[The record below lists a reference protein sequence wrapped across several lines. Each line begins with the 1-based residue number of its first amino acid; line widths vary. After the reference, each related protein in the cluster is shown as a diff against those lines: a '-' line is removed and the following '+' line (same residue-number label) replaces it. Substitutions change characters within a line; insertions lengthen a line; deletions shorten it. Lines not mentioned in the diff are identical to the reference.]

1 MLDSLFLLVLRDIL
15 WYNKLVIYF
24 YLYRGLEMKKNSKL
38 MLIVLVPLII
48 FLGYIGYDKVLSDN
62 TAPIIT
68 VDDEVL
74 TVSVYDDEDV
84 FLKGVRAED
93 NKDGD
98 LTSSVVIES
107 KTPLSA
113 DGHRVITYAVIDKKG
128 NVGRAERKVS
138 YTDYES
144 VTFELCAPLR
154 FPINVDYNLLKD
166 IEAYSNIDGDLTS
179 KIKCSTGFAFDYTQ
193 EGVHEL
199 EFSVTDSVG
208 VTNYLPT
215 IAEFYDPEKEIYSIE
230 LSDYLL
236 YLEVGDDFNPFDYY
250 LGSDSGLSPNV
261 ESDVNTDEPGVYNVR
276 YTVGTEDACG
286 SSFLVVVV
294 TE

>member
-1 MLDSLFLLVLRDIL
+1 MNN
-15 WYNKLVIYF
+15 NK
-24 YLYRGLEMKKNSKL
+24 KL
-38 MLIVLVPLII
+38 MIIVLVPLII

-62 TAPIIT
+62 TAPVIT
-68 VDDEVL
+68 MDKEVL

-84 FLKGVRAED
+84 LLEGVSAAD

-113 DGHRVITYAVIDKKG
+113 DGYRVITYAVIDKKG
-128 NVGRAERKVS
+128 NVGRAERKVT

-144 VTFELCAPLR
+144 VSFELYAPLR

-166 IEAYSNIDGDLTS
+166 IEAYSDIDGDLTS
-179 KIKCSTGFAFDYTQ
+179 KIKCSTGFAFDYTH

-208 VTNYLPT
+208 ITNYLPT
-215 IAEFYDPEKEIYSIE
+215 VAEFYDPEKEIYNIE
-230 LSDYLL
+230 LSDYLI
-236 YLEVGDDFNPFDYY
+236 YLNVGDYFNPIDYY
-250 LGSDSGLSPNV
+250 MGSDSGLFPDV
-261 ESDVNTDEPGVYNVR
+261 ESDVNTDKPGVYNVR